1 MAVTYELW
9 RLVEVKDE
17 RRSTWERVGEFPN
30 AKRARIHL
38 NMLAGPNIVSP
49 DEEVYWYED
58 AEGLHT
64 FRIEAV
70 VATPGSPG

>member
-1 MAVTYELW
+1 
-9 RLVEVKDE
+9 
-17 RRSTWERVGEFPN
+17 
-30 AKRARIHL
+30 
-38 NMLAGPNIVSP
+38 MLAGPNIVSP

-58 AEGLHT
+58 AEGRHT